1 METEIPQQGE
11 GVNAMSTGRV
21 GKGRVRVMREKEG
34 GRSVMSQGLELDQVV
49 WNALPDA
56 AVDGRLDCPPGNDL
70 HKGKRRKEQS

>member
-1 METEIPQQGE
+1 MGSGTSLE
-11 GVNAMSTGRV
+11 GVGGKGTTRVMSET
-21 GKGRVRVMREKEG
+21 GRVRVMREKEG